1 MAARIAVS
9 CLHKSTCTTFH
20 ETVKKLY
27 HYEDKGINS
36 SLLSDDL
43 YNIVMEN
50 KVNIHYILRK
60 KLKMK
65 LFMKEIIL
73 MTFSDSKL
81 LKNHIF

>member
-50 KVNIHYILRK
+50 KEKIENEIVHERDYTYDFFGFKTIEKSYLLR
-60 KLKMK
+60 M
-65 LFMKEIIL
+65 
-73 MTFSDSKL
+73 
-81 LKNHIF
+81 HG